1 MLKAHR
7 QYVDQVIGTT
17 TADKLTIDHIIDVIK
32 GDMYLDKF
40 QDLLGQLSYLF
51 YVIFRETMKG
61 EDEGISRT
69 YLLGFLNAVTPESV
83 PKLLQ
88 LFHFS
93 KSKLVHAKVHKIS
106 SYYVTS
112 TALTLCI

>member
-17 TADKLTIDHIIDVIK
+17 AADKLTVDHIIDVIK

-40 QDLLGQLSYLF
+40 QDLLGQLDFLF

-69 YLLGFLNAVTPESV
+69 YLLGFLNAVTPETF

-88 LFHFS
+88 LFHCS
-93 KSKLVHAKVHKIS
+93 KSRLVHAKVYMFVNYVIFTAIS
-106 SYYVTS
+106 
-112 TALTLCI
+112 LCF